1 MSYSTTAKLI
11 YGAPIV
17 MDDGDSDYD
26 SEIPIRLNSCGKT
39 SLVIVTDGDLGG
51 VAQAFIAVKA
61 WLHEKSQDDEPLF
74 IYAAGFDVSDDDI
87 DSILEAIESNHPDA
101 GALGWYLITD
111 RG

>member
-17 MDDGDSDYD
+17 MDGASDYD
-26 SEIPIRLNSCGKT
+26 SEIQIVLNACGKT
-39 SLVIVTDGDLGG
+39 ALVIVTDGDLSG
-51 VAQAFIAVKA
+51 VAQAFIAVKE
-61 WLHEKSQDDEPLF
+61 WLHEKSEDGEPLL
-74 IYAAGFDVSDDDI
+74 IQAADFDVSEDDNDL
-87 DSILEAIESNHPDA
+87 ILDAIADAYPDA